1 MKSKMKGG
9 NGRKH
14 YDFNSKKVK
23 SQQSLNVGFL
33 EGRIVLQN
41 LASIRSAESNVAPRN
56 SALNRLALFRSAF
69 FRFAL

>member
-1 MKSKMKGG
+1 MKGEY
-9 NGRKH
+9 GRKH
-14 YDFNSKKVK
+14 YDVKSKKVK
-23 SQQSLNVGFL
+23 SQQSLNEGFP

-41 LASIRSAESNVAPRN
+41 LASIRSAESNIAPRN

>member
-1 MKSKMKGG
+1 MKSKIKDR
-9 NGRKH
+9 NERKH
-14 YDFNSKKVK
+14 YDVKSKKVK

-56 SALNRLALFRSAF
+56 SALIRLALYRSAF